1 MVAIMAFAAACSEP
15 SNEPTQS
22 LTRAPATSTD
32 VPSTAAPELK
42 AIVATSNIIGEW
54 ISIVGGDRVE
64 VTSLVPRQADPHAYQ
79 PGASDVSRVANAD
92 AIFTVGHGLASEW
105 LTELLE
111 NASTTDHE
119 VIALSEEIDAL
130 PFAEIGDVHDEDV
143 HDVHDE
149 HDGHGEFDPHFWFD
163 PTRVKEAVHLLAHE
177 LSEIEPLSA
186 GYFEANADA
195 YSEEL
200 DELDGWIFEQVA
212 LIDRDERKL
221 LTSHEVFGYFA
232 DRYGFEV
239 VGVIIPGG
247 GTEIEPTPSELAEL
261 SDSVREHGVNVIFD
275 EVQLSGRLAQTL
287 AREAGIEVVD
297 DIHTGSLSAE
307 GTEAGTYIGM
317 MRHNVD
323 VIVGA
328 LK

>member
-54 ISIVGGDRVE
+54 ISIIGGDRVE

-92 AIFTVGHGLASEW
+92 AIFTVGHGLESEW

-111 NASTTDHE
+111 NAATTDHE

-130 PFAEIGDVHDEDV
+130 PFAEIGDVHDELDE
-143 HDVHDE
+143 HDE
-149 HDGHGEFDPHFWFD
+149 HDEHDELGEHDELDQHDELDEHDELDAHGEFDPHFWFD
-163 PTRVKEAVHLLAHE
+163 PARVKEVVHLLAHE

-186 GYFEANADA
+186 DYFEANANA

-200 DELDGWIFEQVA
+200 DELDDWIFEQVA

-232 DRYGFEV
+232 DRYGSRSWESSSLEV
-239 VGVIIPGG
+239 GRR
-247 GTEIEPTPSELAEL
+247 LNRRRL
-261 SDSVREHGVNVIFD
+261 S
-275 EVQLSGRLAQTL
+275 
-287 AREAGIEVVD
+287 
-297 DIHTGSLSAE
+297 
-307 GTEAGTYIGM
+307 
-317 MRHNVD
+317 
-323 VIVGA
+323 
-328 LK
+328 

>member
-1 MVAIMAFAAACSEP
+1 MVAIVAFAAACSEP

-111 NASTTDHE
+111 NAATTDHE

-130 PFAEIGDVHDEDV
+130 PFAEIGDVHDE
-143 HDVHDE
+143 HDA
-149 HDGHGEFDPHFWFD
+149 HGEFDPHFWFD
-163 PTRVKEAVHLLAHE
+163 PTRVKEVVHLLAHE

-186 GYFEANADA
+186 DYFESNANA

-200 DELDGWIFEQVA
+200 DELDDWIFEQVA

-307 GTEAGTYIGM
+307 GTAAGTYIGM
-317 MRHNVD
+317 MRHNVE